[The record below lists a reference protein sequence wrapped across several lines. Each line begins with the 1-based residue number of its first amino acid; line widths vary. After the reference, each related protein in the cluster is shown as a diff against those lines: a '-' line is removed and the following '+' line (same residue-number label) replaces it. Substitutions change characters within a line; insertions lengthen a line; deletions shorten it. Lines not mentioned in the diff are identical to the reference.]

1 MFMESRMI
9 RYRPDANKPAST
21 TAGAIHYLMLV
32 KVAGKDTE
40 TVINALIALGH
51 ILSNT
56 DLIGAVPERYVREG
70 MAPFKLRCLPHPV
83 PLPEFDVNLFWHA
96 TYHKESGNQWLRS
109 VIVELAIDQ
118 GVSPG

>member
-9 RYRPDANKPAST
+9 RYRPDSNKPAST

-51 ILSNT
+51 I
-56 DLIGAVPERYVREG
+56 VREG
-70 MAPFKLRCLPHPV
+70 QSWLGAP
-83 PLPEFDVNLFWHA
+83 A
-96 TYHKESGNQWLRS
+96 T
-109 VIVELAIDQ
+109 IDQ
-118 GVSPG
+118 VFAAGGLPGR